1 MGDHRPTIAC
11 AGVRRWLMTGLVAV
25 VVPAAP
31 AADAQ
36 DPGVAVIPQVTPD
49 APAVV
54 RDQESGH
61 EHPHELLG
69 LGPLRL
75 SSQSPGQSLRL
86 GLIPHTPVDLSAGEW
101 KIYAGSSW
109 VNVWANEEDYALD
122 YEAIT
127 TEVLVAYGI
136 NHSWAI
142 EVGALNRVTF
152 GGRMDAM
159 IQGFHDGF
167 NLGQSGRDSVP
178 LNQTNIRMDPTDTQ
192 PGLLLGADELQNNYQ
207 TFVRGALLWT
217 MTDGHDAWPA
227 TALALTVQV
236 PIGDRGGYDGGLIDV
251 SLDLSLAKPIGDWVG
266 YASVALTRFAAD
278 EVYGLDLHRTNWA
291 GLGAIEYRITSDW
304 SVVMQYLLSQGVAP
318 DLYVFSK
325 ASHEL
330 TLGTQVRVGKHT
342 IMQLGLIENLFIFE
356 NSPDFGIHLAL
367 EMRL

>member
-1 MGDHRPTIAC
+1 MDDSTVMMRYLRPFCVSILVVGMSS
-11 AGVRRWLMTGLVAV
+11 AGEAPDSGTTAI
-25 VVPAAP
+25 PAP
-31 AADAQ
+31 
-36 DPGVAVIPQVTPD
+36 PPVTVD
-49 APAVV
+49 
-54 RDQESGH
+54 
-61 EHPHELLG
+61 EHTVLG

-86 GLIPHTPVDLSAGEW
+86 GLIPHTPVDLTAGEW
-101 KIYAGSSW
+101 KLYAGSSW
-109 VNVWANEEDYALD
+109 VNVWANEADYALD
-122 YEAIT
+122 YEALT
-127 TEVLVAYGI
+127 TEVLMAYGI
-136 NHSWAI
+136 NHHWAI

-159 IQGFHDGF
+159 IQGFHDAF
-167 NLGQSGRDSVP
+167 DLGQSGRDSVP
-178 LNQTNIRMDPTDTQ
+178 LNQTNIRIDPTNTQ
-192 PGLLLGADELQNNYQ
+192 PGLLLGEEDLQNNSQ
-207 TFVRGALLWT
+207 TYLRGALLWT

-227 TALALTVQV
+227 TALALTLQA
-236 PIGDRGGYDGGLIDV
+236 PIGDRGGYNGGLIDV
-251 SLDLSLAKPIGDWVG
+251 SLDLSLSKPIGDWVG

-304 SVVMQYLLSQGVAP
+304 SVLLQYLVSQGVAP

-330 TLGTQVRVGKHT
+330 TLGTQVRVGRHT

-356 NSPDFGIHLAL
+356 NSPDFGVHLAL